1 MITGGSRRGL
11 SRTECLVVVVV
22 VVVLEQGSVDD
33 EEVSICWDN
42 CLFSTFELFAS
53 TKGGDE
59 LRSIMKLSFTG
70 GIDDDDEVS
79 ITVVA
84 VGVAGGSVE
93 VFSPLVEQIADDG
106 DRRF

>member
-11 SRTECLVVVVV
+11 SRRGCLVV

-33 EEVSICWDN
+33 DEVSICWDN

-59 LRSIMKLSFTG
+59 LRSTMKLSFTG
-70 GIDDDDEVS
+70 GIDTDDDDVS

-84 VGVAGGSVE
+84 VGMAGGSVE